1 MQLPTLKFYKLHP
14 SVIIPTFGTQGSA
27 CFDLAY
33 NPMHIETAEIKG
45 YSETNGPVSRQ
56 VNPIGTFTIM
66 PGDRLLVPVGFIL
79 DIPEGYSVRFHARSG
94 LSLKQGL
101 ILANNEAVI
110 DSDYV
115 EEVYVMLT
123 NVSAVGQFIAVGD
136 RIAQGELVKSV
147 EYVLSPTEIKP
158 MHKTDRIGGYG
169 STGR

>member
-33 NPMHIETAEIKG
+33 NPMHVPTAEIHG
-45 YSETNGPVSRQ
+45 YSHVNGKITRTI
-56 VNPIGTFTIM
+56 NPEGAFTIM

-115 EEVYVMLT
+115 EEIFVMLT
-123 NVSAVGQFIAVGD
+123 NTSSVGQNISVGD
-136 RIAQGELVKSV
+136 RIAQAELVKSV
-147 EYVLSPTEIKP
+147 DYVLSATEIKP
-158 MHKTDRIGGYG
+158 AHKTDRTGGYG